1 MVAKAKEL
9 AWPLGTSKRKT
20 NYKTGRPTDKYKKAF
35 DKYIDFAKKTKI
47 NYSDC
52 GMALATIVRASG
64 VDKDF
69 KAFKWNSGYKD
80 WKFVTKH
87 GPIKESALKPGDIIY
102 YKKTNGNQHCLMY
115 LGKGVYAEGGR
126 EHRFLKLST
135 NGIAKINS
143 KKAIKSKTYVIRIK
157 E

>member
-35 DKYIDFAKKTKI
+35 DKYINFAKKTKI

-87 GPIKESALKPGDIIY
+87 GPIKESELKPGDIIY

-115 LGKGVYAEGGR
+115 LGKGVYAEAGR
-126 EHRFLKLST
+126 EHRFLKLRT

-143 KKAIKSKTYVIRIK
+143 KTAIKNKTYVIRIK